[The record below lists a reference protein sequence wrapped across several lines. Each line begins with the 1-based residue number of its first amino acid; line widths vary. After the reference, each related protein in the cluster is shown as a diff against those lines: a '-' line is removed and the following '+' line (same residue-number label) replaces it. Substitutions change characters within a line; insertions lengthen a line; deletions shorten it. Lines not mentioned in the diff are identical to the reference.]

1 MLMNSRLKRLQIQLS
16 NHRSLLMKAAQLIAQ
31 LKYLILN
38 GTRRLHGRHIGDH
51 SWMQQQIIEHSPDG
65 LILVDALQPDM
76 PIIYANPAFERL
88 TGYSCAEVIGQNSR
102 FLHGQD
108 RDQAGLQTLRAA
120 IRNRETCVVT
130 LRNYRK
136 DGSLFWNEL
145 HITPIHD
152 PHGRVTH
159 FTGAQK
165 DITQRKTAEMA
176 LEQSNLRYHQMFD
189 SNSAVNLVVDPVT
202 GSILD
207 VNVAA
212 EKFYG
217 YSRQQLM
224 AMRVYDLNP
233 AAEGQIKQALQA
245 AAFRERSYFEFR
257 HRLASGELRDVNV
270 YASPVDT
277 PQGRVLY
284 AIVVEVTQKRLVDLR
299 YRALFEQSN
308 DAVFILDLQGRHI
321 QVNQRAA
328 DLFGYTVEELNQLS
342 YRELVFPADLE
353 DSWTTFQRLI
363 AGEHIPPYECN
374 LRHNDGHAVSAEIN
388 IEVVHDA
395 NGKPLHF
402 QSILRDI
409 SERLRLE
416 TALRDQYLELDGFF
430 SVALD
435 LLCIADMQGRF
446 LKVNKAWE
454 TTLGFPVKELENR
467 LFFDFVHPDDIAA
480 TREALAQLEQQS
492 NVLNF
497 TNRYRCQDGSY
508 RYIEWRSH
516 PAGNILYAAARD
528 ITERKRMEE
537 SLRESEEKY
546 RWLAENISDGI
557 LIYDAVQSKITYA
570 SATYDSQ
577 NGRPIGT
584 SLGMDLDT
592 IRDKIHAED
601 RAAVFQTI
609 VDAIVSQRT
618 TATYTYRAKHTAGH
632 YAWHEDHAGLHY
644 APDGTL
650 LTIHITSRDI
660 TQRKQAQQQ
669 EFDLLLEK
677 ERTRLLTR
685 FVQDAAHEFRT
696 PLSII
701 TTSSYLLSRLDDPQ
715 QRILKA
721 DQIGVE
727 VNHITELVDMLL
739 LMAKLESTE
748 ALRHSPIDINGLLEA
763 EAQRIA
769 SSYPHPP
776 RLELKLADK
785 PLSALGDATYLAHA
799 CYQLLD
805 NAFRFTPSDGR
816 VAVTV
821 IYTENQVCVEISDTG
836 IGIPED
842 DLPHIFEIFWR
853 RDEAHSTP
861 GLGLGLPIARRIIEH
876 HGGQINVTS
885 AVGQGSRFCFTLPA
899 AASGD

>member
-1 MLMNSRLKRLQIQLS
+1 
-16 NHRSLLMKAAQLIAQ
+16 
-31 LKYLILN
+31 
-38 GTRRLHGRHIGDH
+38 
-51 SWMQQQIIEHSPDG
+51 MQQQIIEHSPDG
-65 LILVDALQPDM
+65 LILVDALQPEM
-76 PIIYANPAFERL
+76 PIIYVNPAFERL
-88 TGYSCAEVIGQNSR
+88 TGYSCAEVIGQNCR

-108 RDQAGLQTLRAA
+108 RDQAGLQTLRTA
-120 IRNRETCVVT
+120 IHNREACSVT

-152 PHGRVTH
+152 SHGRVTH
-159 FTGAQK
+159 FTGALK

-189 SNSAVNLVVDPVT
+189 SNSVVKLVVDPLT
-202 GSILD
+202 GDILD
-207 VNVAA
+207 ANAA
-212 EKFYG
+212 AANFYG
-217 YSRQQLM
+217 YSRQHLM
-224 AMRVYDLNP
+224 TMRVYDLNP
-233 AAEGQIKQALQA
+233 ASEVEVQQALQA
-245 AAFRERSYFEFR
+245 ATIHERSYFEFR
-257 HRLASGELRDVNV
+257 HRLASGEHRDVNV
-270 YASPVDT
+270 YASPVDI
-277 PQGRVLY
+277 PQGRAVF
-284 AIVVEVTQKRLVDLR
+284 AIIVDVSKKRQADVR

-308 DAVFILDLQGRHI
+308 DAVFIVDLTGRHL

-328 DLFGYTVEELNQLS
+328 DMFGYTVEELNQLS
-342 YRELVFPADLE
+342 YRELVFPADL
-353 DSWTTFQRLI
+353 DDAWTTFQRLI
-363 AGEHIPPYECN
+363 AGATIAPYECT
-374 LRHNDGHAVSAEIN
+374 LRHHTGQPVVAEIN
-388 IEVVHDA
+388 IEVVRDTD
-395 NGKPLHF
+395 GQPLHF

-409 SERLRLE
+409 CERKRLE
-416 TALRDQYLELDGFF
+416 AELNEKYAELDGFF

-435 LLCIADMQGRF
+435 LLCIADMSGHF
-446 LKVNKAWE
+446 LKLNKAWE
-454 TTLGFPVKELENR
+454 STLGFPVKELENR
-467 LFFDFVHPDDIAA
+467 PFLDFVHPDDIAA
-480 TREALAQLEQQS
+480 TQETMAQLVQQN

-497 TNRYRCQDGSY
+497 TNRYRARDGSY
-508 RYIEWRSH
+508 RYIEWRAH
-516 PAGNILYAAARD
+516 PAGSIMYAAARD
-528 ITERKRMEE
+528 ITERKRMEDE
-537 SLRESEEKY
+537 LRESEEKY

-557 LIYDAVQSKITYA
+557 LIYDAVQGKTTYA
-570 SATYDSQ
+570 STTYDLQ

-584 SLGMDLDT
+584 SLGLDLNT
-592 IRDKIHAED
+592 IRDMIHAED
-601 RAAVFQTI
+601 REAVFQTL

-618 TATYTYRAKHTAGH
+618 TATYTFRVQHTAGH
-632 YAWHEDHAGLHY
+632 YTWHEDHTGFHY

-660 TQRKQAQQQ
+660 TERKHAQQH

-721 DQIGVE
+721 DQIGME

-748 ALRHSPIDINGLLEA
+748 ALQHSPIDINGLLEA

-769 SSYPHPP
+769 RSYPNSPQ
-776 RLELKLADK
+776 LELKLPDT
-785 PLSALGDATYLAHA
+785 PLSALGDAAYLAHA

-805 NAFRFTPSDGR
+805 NAFRFTPSEGQ

-821 IYTENQVCVEISDTG
+821 TYTASQVCIEISDTG

-842 DLPHIFEIFWR
+842 DLPHIFETFWR

-885 AVGQGSRFCFTLPA
+885 AVGQGSTFCFTLPA
-899 AASGD
+899 ASGD